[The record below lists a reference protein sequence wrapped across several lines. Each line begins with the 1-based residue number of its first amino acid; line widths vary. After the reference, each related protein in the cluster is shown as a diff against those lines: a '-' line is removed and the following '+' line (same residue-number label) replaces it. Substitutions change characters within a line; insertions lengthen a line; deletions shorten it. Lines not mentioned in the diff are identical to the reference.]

1 MKAKKLFLCILL
13 LFLYACQG
21 KEDTEKRTELQQKE
35 EIIEEKSLQETE
47 KVKKEEMT
55 EEQNRKM
62 SIKEAGIAN
71 KKRKMQNS
79 KIEKKLKKFVP
90 RGWRILQFVT
100 GDLNKDKLEDV
111 AMVIEKTDSRNFVKN
126 NALGPEI
133 LNLNPRELWIL
144 FQEKD
149 GDYALETKNDIG
161 LIPPENT
168 IECTALADPLVNGEI
183 FIENHL
189 LKCQFNYW
197 LSAGSWYASI
207 VSYIFRYQK
216 EHFELIGVDYYSY
229 HRASG
234 EEEESSYNLSTGKM
248 KITTGGN
255 ISGEG
260 KEKVEWKNKPCE
272 KKPILEDLMEDAYS
286 ELLFTEES

>member
-1 MKAKKLFLCILL
+1 MKAKKPFLCILL

-100 GDLNKDKLEDV
+100 RDLNKDKLEDV
-111 AMVIEKTDSRNFVKN
+111 AIDRKSTR
-126 NALGPEI
+126 
-133 LNLNPRELWIL
+133 LNSSHANISYAVFCLKKKMI
-144 FQEKD
+144 
-149 GDYALETKNDIG
+149 ALEG
-161 LIPPENT
+161 LR
-168 IECTALADPLVNGEI
+168 AADPTEARCT
-183 FIENHL
+183 L
-189 LKCQFNYW
+189 L
-197 LSAGSWYASI
+197 
-207 VSYIFRYQK
+207 
-216 EHFELIGVDYYSY
+216 
-229 HRASG
+229 
-234 EEEESSYNLSTGKM
+234 EEWGR
-248 KITTGGN
+248 GH
-255 ISGEG
+255 
-260 KEKVEWKNKPCE
+260 
-272 KKPILEDLMEDAYS
+272 D
-286 ELLFTEES
+286 